1 MKQKKV
7 HSSPLYQIGL
17 SKNHFTVVLG
27 SNKMCLLV
35 KGGCMSPLG
44 KYCWISQPL
53 QNPKIPSGSFV
64 ERRKLGLEQTFVNFQ
79 SCQRCKK
86 KLAFPV
92 AWSQQPL
99 YLLFPIFSLTEGVRG
114 ASILTECRTWQPN
127 PIEMPSTQRSA
138 KTKGENDDL
147 LTFVNWLRYPL
158 WRVEQVKK
166 AWRSEAEP
174 PNILK
179 SHFFQIT
186 YVVSWKDVI
195 FTSSARISKPRDFN
209 ISRSGRL
216 NCPFFQI
223 YWLKDR
229 VEVQPERDSNYI
241 QAADGHLI
249 IIQAREKDRANY
261 TCVAENVANRR
272 LSPPARL
279 NIHGKSNL
287 LTQFFFTPR
296 LANSIK

>member
-1 MKQKKV
+1 MGNNREWILLEVLPRIDGKAKIWVAFTSLLCLWVEAVIDLWLLKDFYSLENVQKKPMKQKKV

-44 KYCWISQPL
+44 KYYWISQPL

-92 AWSQQPL
+92 TWSQKPL

-179 SHFFQIT
+179 SHFFQKKKIKVFLKKL
-186 YVVSWKDVI
+186 YMQM
-195 FTSSARISKPRDFN
+195 
-209 ISRSGRL
+209 
-216 NCPFFQI
+216 FQ
-223 YWLKDR
+223 R
-229 VEVQPERDSNYI
+229 
-241 QAADGHLI
+241 
-249 IIQAREKDRANY
+249 
-261 TCVAENVANRR
+261 
-272 LSPPARL
+272 
-279 NIHGKSNL
+279 
-287 LTQFFFTPR
+287 
-296 LANSIK
+296 NSV